1 MVFKDSTSRCGY
13 ILRSNRIETH
23 KEVYSLLELFSSNKA
38 LFAVTWRMLSYH
50 TLGKNKENSLVFKW
64 AKDLDQIL
72 NVQMVKEHVKRCSTA
87 HVTGKLQIDAIV

>member
-1 MVFKDSTSRCGY
+1 
-13 ILRSNRIETH
+13 
-23 KEVYSLLELFSSNKA
+23 
-38 LFAVTWRMLSYH
+38 MLSYH

-87 HVTGKLQIDAIV
+87 HVTVKLQIDAIV